1 MKIELGTEITGCFGA
16 MHPEWIGKVVAID
29 TTMTPECK
37 VKWDG
42 PAGGHTWMLLSEIRD
57 DYFDP
62 KLPGIGYFAVDTDHA
77 WDWVKE

>member
-16 MHPEWIGKVVAID
+16 MHPEEIGSVITID
-29 TTMTPECK
+29 TTNHHYDECK
-37 VKWDG
+37 VMWDDG
-42 PAGGHTWMLLSEIRD
+42 SHTWLDLNEIRD

-62 KLPGIGYFAVDTDHA
+62 KLPAIGYFAVDTDCA